1 MYKRLANFLR
11 GSVLVE
17 VESGEPERLL
27 NRCAAE
33 DVPFWALQ
41 WCSPVTLRLHTTRRG
56 LHRLRHIARHSG
68 ALVTTL
74 REHGAPRLLGRLR
87 RRYVLLAGLLMA
99 AALLVEG
106 NFTIWEFQVSGNET
120 VPRERILR
128 VLEDCGVTIGSRSL
142 DIDQKQ
148 LRSRALLQLPE
159 LVWLAVNVRGCVA
172 QVQVVERVTGEEPVQ
187 EKVIGN
193 VVARRAG
200 LVTRVEALSGQA
212 MVEPGSTVTEGQLLI
227 SGAVELPGGGQRWQ
241 HGMGRVWA
249 RTWYELTVS
258 VPLTAEETGAKTDSR
273 TRWALDIGKKRINF
287 YGKGCTSGA
296 DCDKIVQYKVLT
308 LPWGFRLPL
317 TLVRETITGYEL
329 RRVQRPVEEARAEGE
344 SLLRWQLAQLLG
356 EEGTLTSSRTEAVE
370 AGDRLLVTLRAE
382 CLEQIGRE
390 QPLPD

>member
-1 MYKRLANFLR
+1 MYKCLVNFLR

-17 VESGEPERLL
+17 VESGAPEQLL
-27 NRCAAE
+27 NRCAME
-33 DVPFWALQ
+33 NVPFWELRWRSPIALH
-41 WCSPVTLRLHTTRRG
+41 LRTTRRG
-56 LHRLRHIARHSG
+56 LRRLRHIARHGG
-68 ALVTTL
+68 AVVTTL
-74 REHGAPRLLGRLR
+74 RERGAPQLLGRLR
-87 RRYVLLAGLLMA
+87 RRYVLLAGLLLA

-128 VLEDCGVTIGSRSL
+128 VLEDCDVGIGSRSL
-142 DIDQKQ
+142 HIDQKQ
-148 LRSRALLQLPE
+148 LRNRALLQLPE
-159 LVWLAVNVRGCVA
+159 LAWLAVNVRGCVA
-172 QVQVVERVTGEEPVQ
+172 YVQVVERVSGDEQVQ
-187 EKVIGN
+187 EDVIGN

-241 HGMGRVWA
+241 HGMGRIWA

-258 VPLTAEETGAKTDSR
+258 VPLTAEETGAKTTSR
-273 TRWALDIGKKRINF
+273 TRWALDIGKKRIKF

-296 DCDKIVQYKVLT
+296 DCDKIIQYKALT

-317 TLVRETITGYEL
+317 TLVKETITGYEL
-329 RRVQRPVEEARAEGE
+329 RSVQRPVKEARAEGE

-356 EEGTLTSSRTEAVE
+356 EEGAVTSSRTEAVE
-370 AGDRLLVTLRAE
+370 NGGSLLVTLRAE

-390 QPLPD
+390 QALPD